1 MPQENVVLFDGRVLS
16 GPLNRGDFPP
26 ATVRRYLDADQ
37 AADGLRTLVSEWY
50 QAAFDD
56 GQDMTNMQNVNL
68 SALFDD
74 FARIL
79 RIPPGENEGEWPYTP
94 EPTE

>member
-1 MPQENVVLFDGRVLS
+1 MPQTKVVLFDGRVLS

-26 ATVRRYLDADQ
+26 ATVRRYLDAAQ
-37 AADGLRTLVSEWY
+37 AADELRNLFCEWF
-50 QAAFDD
+50 QAIYDA
-56 GQDMTNMQNVNL
+56 GENMTCMQNVNL